1 MDCQIRLPVWPAQG
15 AYSCF
20 GAWESIGYSLAGCF
34 DFSQFQ
40 KEIGKGKGRCVES
53 PLEFMESTGERWWRA
68 WLLLPPVLFH
78 SPALLKL

>member
-1 MDCQIRLPVWPAQG
+1 MDCQIRLPIWPAQG

-53 PLEFMESTGERWWRA
+53 PLEFMEREHWRA
-68 WLLLPPVLFH
+68 LVESVAFVATGFVPQPC
-78 SPALLKL
+78 PT